1 MALTPARVYHRM
13 WHSLPFRQ
21 STWGKVMKP
30 THADRGHIPFR
41 VLANYFSISLLA
53 LALGVAISACGPSEV
68 GESSAAASDTTQPT
82 SGGTGGDTT
91 PPGILSL
98 LPASG
103 SRIGGTRKIAVT
115 FNESIK
121 PSTLRLRGDLAGES
135 DGGKFSKAT
144 FKNDTLKIAPIT
156 QWAEGDDRTLTFN
169 VKDPKG
175 NALGKANLT
184 YTVDLTDPVGNVS
197 PESGAIIGG
206 EAPIVITFDG
216 SMRTSLMVLQGD
228 LIEESDGGVWSETT
242 VPKDTL
248 TISPLT
254 AWTAGEARGLTIDG
268 EDLAGNVLETLTLS
282 YTVDTTSPVGSV
294 SPAPGTIRS
303 DAAIVIT
310 FDEAMDP
317 TSETVALDAD
327 IFTSTGTVSWGDS
340 GAGPVNDQ
348 LTISAPDSGWANDTD
363 TGTIQVTADD
373 LAGNTSDTGV
383 LTYTVDTPATVS
395 ANYPSDSDTIDED
408 SQIVFVF
415 SESMDAATGTVTG
428 TLGGGTPVVTWSTT
442 TNANDTATITPSVPW
457 TGTESI
463 GLDADDVAGNTT
475 NASLTSLTASASGA
489 GILSV
494 TPGDGTIL
502 GTSDSVVIVYT
513 TTMVNGSEVYDGS
526 MGTEADAGEW
536 GLVSDTDDQ
545 LTISPTSFW
554 SMNPN
559 ASLIIEVEVAGS
571 IVTVTSLTYDV
582 Q

>member
-1 MALTPARVYHRM
+1 
-13 WHSLPFRQ
+13 
-21 STWGKVMKP
+21 MKP

-103 SRIGGTRKIAVT
+103 SRIGGTRKIVVT

-144 FKNDTLKIAPIT
+144 FKNDTLTITPIT

-175 NALGKANLT
+175 NALGKAVLT

-228 LIEESDGGVWSETT
+228 LIDESDGGVWSETT

-254 AWTAGEARGLTIDG
+254 AWTEGEERGLTIDG

-282 YTVDTTSPVGSV
+282 YTVDTTSPVAGV
-294 SPAPGTIRS
+294 SPASGSYLQVTDP
-303 DAAIVIT
+303 IVVT
-310 FDEAMDP
+310 FDESMD
-317 TSETVALDAD
+317 TASLVLAGDMVAESDGGAWSLAVDENDTLTFTPLTEWTEANGKTLAIDAAD
-327 IFTSTGTVSWGDS
+327 I
-340 GAGPVNDQ
+340 
-348 LTISAPDSGWANDTD
+348 
-363 TGTIQVTADD
+363 
-373 LAGNTSDTGV
+373 AGNAVTTLS
-383 LTYTVDTPATVS
+383 LTYSVDTSAATVS
-395 ANYPSDSDTIDED
+395 ANYPSSGDTIDED
-408 SQIVFVF
+408 SQIVFIF
-415 SESMDAATGTVTG
+415 SESMDTGTGTVTG

-442 TNANDTATITPSVPW
+442 TNANDTATITPMQLGPVPDQSIW
-457 TGTESI
+457 TRTMPP
-463 GLDADDVAGNTT
+463 A
-475 NASLTSLTASASGA
+475 
-489 GILSV
+489 
-494 TPGDGTIL
+494 TPP
-502 GTSDSVVIVYT
+502 
-513 TTMVNGSEVYDGS
+513 
-526 MGTEADAGEW
+526 ARR
-536 GLVSDTDDQ
+536 
-545 LTISPTSFW
+545 
-554 SMNPN
+554 
-559 ASLIIEVEVAGS
+559 
-571 IVTVTSLTYDV
+571 
-582 Q
+582 